1 MRPIKSGL
9 AAFAAAVV
17 FCCQSGAG
25 AAPGEAAT
33 QPPAKQNAAPDE
45 KPGKQTAQ
53 PASNPPT
60 PVNAEQKPAKQTA
73 RPGTKRQTQAKETAQ
88 PAPSGKS
95 VCVASTLGH
104 QFAVQ
109 KIGMTVFGNA
119 LDKIAIDS
127 WGIDEAAVRR
137 IGQIAGKG
145 YAVRRIAIPAAAAA
159 EPNAP
164 FSGWLS
170 NPVEMRMRAIA
181 AASPKCDVYVSLAPA
196 SRNYST
202 QHLTGLGIVDTS
214 PIVDRIFV
222 FASFSVVI
230 HDGDTFSVLKV
241 ALPDAG
247 LFSAGLMAAPSAMY
261 QQVDRSWVPAT
272 PQTAAQNAQL
282 KNATRA
288 LVEEGLSKALSGV
301 FEGGA

>member
-1 MRPIKSGL
+1 MPRLRPSP
-9 AAFAAAVV
+9 
-17 FCCQSGAG
+17 
-25 AAPGEAAT
+25 PG
-33 QPPAKQNAAPDE
+33 QRC
-45 KPGKQTAQ
+45 
-53 PASNPPT
+53 NPP
-60 PVNAEQKPAKQTA
+60 PNRRPRQSRLRKNLPRPHKPSKAD
-73 RPGTKRQTQAKETAQ
+73 AQ

-119 LDKIAIDS
+119 LDKVAIDS

-159 EPNAP
+159 ESNAP

-170 NPVEMRMRAIA
+170 NPVEIRIRAIA
-181 AASPKCDVYVSLAPA
+181 AASPKCDVYVSLTPA

-202 QHLTGLGIVDTS
+202 TNQHLTGLGIVDTS

-230 HDGDTFSVLKV
+230 HDGDTFSVLKS

-272 PQTAAQNAQL
+272 PQTAAQSAQL

-301 FEGGA
+301 FEGGV